1 MNPQILVY
9 EYSNDKSPEDII
21 YELTGLSDNQLGDD
35 LLNKINLRDL
45 IDCLLSAA
53 TRHSEDIFE
62 GDPGRF
68 VHYYSF
74 YATDENDFKIKAKK
88 SLLEYLKTLSS
99 EVFINILVSSEKS
112 ELTKI
117 PENKSLSQTMSNAT
131 NSLSLIPDD
140 IIINTKRKDLK

>member
-1 MNPQILVY
+1 MNSEILVY
-9 EYSNDKSPEDII
+9 EYSNDKCPEDLIF
-21 YELTGLSDNQLGDD
+21 EFTGLSDNQLGDD

-62 GDPGRF
+62 GDSGRSD
-68 VHYYSF
+68 HYYSF
-74 YATDENDFKIKAKK
+74 YATDENDFKINAKK
-88 SLLEYLKTLSS
+88 SILDYLKTLSS

-117 PENKSLSQTMSNAT
+117 TENKSLSQTMSNAT

-140 IIINTKRKDLK
+140 IIKNTK

>member
-1 MNPQILVY
+1 MKTELLVY

-21 YELTGLSDNQLGDD
+21 FEFTSISYNQLGDD
-35 LLNKINLRDL
+35 ILNKINLRDL
-45 IDCLLSAA
+45 IDCLLSAS
-53 TRHSEDIFE
+53 TKHSEDIFE
-62 GDPGRF
+62 GDPGRS

-74 YATDENDFKIKAKK
+74 YATDENDFKLKANK
-88 SLLEYLKTLSS
+88 SILDYLKTLSS

-117 PENKSLSQTMSNAT
+117 PDNKSLSQTMSNAT

-140 IIINTKRKDLK
+140 IIKNTKRNDLK